1 MTVSNADAV
10 LKSSDA
16 IAAVSVERT
25 KESMVRSLLEHEV
38 LAALYSCPAGD
49 VASALRIHARWLQ
62 EQFGLEPV
70 YEPGQ
75 ELEIPAARLKAF
87 NVTRSEAGETDGICR
102 ITIVAP
108 GWKREGRVLRKP
120 LASLS
125 SSDQLAGRPGEMP

>member
-1 MTVSNADAV
+1 MKRRVSRKRRPRAPGARRLEGAVTRLRRAVAMTVSNADAV

-25 KESMVRSLLEHEV
+25 KKSMVRSLLEHEV
-38 LAALYSCPAGD
+38 LAALYGLPAGD

-87 NVTRSEAGETDGICR
+87 DLTG
-102 ITIVAP
+102 
-108 GWKREGRVLRKP
+108 
-120 LASLS
+120 
-125 SSDQLAGRPGEMP
+125 Q